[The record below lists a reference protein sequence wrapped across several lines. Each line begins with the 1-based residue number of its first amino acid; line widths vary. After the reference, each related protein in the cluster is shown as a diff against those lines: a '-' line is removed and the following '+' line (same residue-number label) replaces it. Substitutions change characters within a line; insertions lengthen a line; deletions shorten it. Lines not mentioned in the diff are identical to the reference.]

1 MLLLGTNP
9 QISTEKQLETMQNT
23 NSCAIAD
30 LTMSDLIHWLIIIA
44 PIIWW

>member
-1 MLLLGTNP
+1 
-9 QISTEKQLETMQNT
+9 MQNT

>member
-1 MLLLGTNP
+1 MLFIIGTNP

-23 NSCAIAD
+23 IAD
-30 LTMSDLIHWLIIIA
+30 LTMSGLIHWLIIIA